1 MTRTYS
7 YFRSLFATIRE
18 RESAQTMAEYA
29 LVLGVITVAIVATI
43 ALLSGGIANL
53 LSSTSSKL

>member
-7 YFRSLFATIRE
+7 YFRSLFATMRAL
-18 RESAQTMAEYA
+18 ESGQTMAEYA

-43 ALLSGGIANL
+43 AVLSGGITNL